1 MHDPKNLTAEARDT
15 LNHIEHHPTTHNIG
29 WDEFITM
36 LEQVAD
42 VEENHN
48 GEHVVVRLGNDRQVF
63 ERPRDTPVDEK
74 TVLEVRRMFK
84 DAGFM

>member
-1 MHDPKNLTAEARDT
+1 MHDPKKLTESARDT
-15 LNHIEHHPTTHNIG
+15 FNHIEHHPTTHNIS
-29 WDEFITM
+29 WDDFLVM
-36 LEQVAD
+36 LEEVAD

-48 GEHVVVRLGNDRQVF
+48 GTHIVVRLGNDRQVL
-63 ERPRDTPVDEK
+63 ERDDDKPVNEK